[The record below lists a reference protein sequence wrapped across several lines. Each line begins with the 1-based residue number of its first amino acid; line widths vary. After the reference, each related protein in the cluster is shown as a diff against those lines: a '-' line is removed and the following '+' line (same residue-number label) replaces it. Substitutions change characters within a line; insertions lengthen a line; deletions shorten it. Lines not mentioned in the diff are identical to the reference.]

1 MITIQKTVKMYLSKK
16 KHRPRYQM
24 TLKIRTL
31 SSQLQQIA
39 AMAKNLKSD
48 KESVEKATRKIQENI
63 NDVLKKIKTNENIR
77 AKDMEKYYQGLVDQ
91 INKEISNVKSK
102 VFYVLKLII
111 LQTKFSRLRNRRLQ
125 KNKRS

>member
-1 MITIQKTVKMYLSKK
+1 MYLSKK

-102 VFYVLKLII
+102 VFYVLKL
-111 LQTKFSRLRNRRLQ
+111 KYFAN
-125 KNKRS
+125 